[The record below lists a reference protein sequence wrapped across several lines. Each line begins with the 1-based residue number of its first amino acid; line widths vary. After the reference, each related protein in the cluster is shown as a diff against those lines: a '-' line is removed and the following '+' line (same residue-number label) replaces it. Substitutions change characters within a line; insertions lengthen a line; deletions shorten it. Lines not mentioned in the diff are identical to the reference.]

1 MKVLTR
7 DVMSLTTNLGA
18 FIEWD
23 AKYSTMKVTLEWNGN
38 MRLSTFAGLKPQ
50 SAALPFEWFILEPIY
65 KFSSLLYSELWQPKN
80 AFHSLPK

>member
-50 SAALPFEWFILEPIY
+50 SAALPFEFILEPVS
-65 KFSSLLYSELWQPKN
+65 KFSPLLYSKLWQPQH